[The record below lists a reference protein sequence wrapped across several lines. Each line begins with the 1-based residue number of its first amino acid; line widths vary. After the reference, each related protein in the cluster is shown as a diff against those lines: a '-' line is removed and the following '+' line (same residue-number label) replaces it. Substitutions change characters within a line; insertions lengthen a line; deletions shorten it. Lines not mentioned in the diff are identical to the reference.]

1 MKKIIFASAVV
12 MALGLA
18 SCDDYLDINRD
29 PNAPAGEDVSTS
41 MILPAV
47 EINLAATYGDYYR
60 ITGGYHAQIY
70 AHQFGTSNYVDYS
83 QFKMSATRSSGSYT
97 QLYQKVI
104 LNAKTVADKS
114 AEAEDWGTYLAAVT
128 LRAFAFQSL
137 VDVYG
142 EVPYT
147 EALDPSN
154 LTPKYDEGIDV
165 YKGVIAELDEA
176 LSKAS
181 ETLPVA
187 TSFLYKGEK
196 ADKWIKFAKSLKFKM
211 LMRMGD
217 VASAQALVDGDD
229 FIDADVKLAGCWKE
243 EAQQESP
250 FWAEEF
256 STLGGSTQVNV
267 VANLA
272 IIGTMLQKDGSGT
285 VVYQDPRLVKYFQP
299 NKASKEFTG
308 NISGTNMSTADKP
321 FGSTDYWCR
330 PVASYDMPVYFLTVS
345 EIDFFLAEYYAIAG
359 DATKA
364 GQYYEA
370 AIKASCATNG
380 LKDADAAKILAKYP
394 YDNSKYKECI
404 GVQKWIAL
412 AGVNPFEA
420 YCEARRLDYPAFD
433 TTLKGSDMFSGK
445 GALNVSAYKPGT
457 FYTPFDV
464 DAELGDNKLLE
475 RWPYAESSQS
485 RNAKTPKFK
494 GYDTPVFWGE

>member
-18 SCDDYLDINRD
+18 SCTEYLDINQD
-29 PNAPAGEDVSTS
+29 PNAPSEKDVSTD

-47 EINLAATYGDYYR
+47 EMNLAVTYGDYLR
-60 ITGGYHAQIY
+60 ITGGYYSQIY

-104 LNAKTVADKS
+104 LNAQTIIEKS
-114 AEAEDWGTYLAAVT
+114 EAAEDWGTYLAAVT
-128 LRAFAFQSL
+128 LRAFALQAL

-142 EVPYT
+142 EIPYT
-147 EALDPSN
+147 EALDPAN
-154 LTPKYDEGIDV
+154 LTPKYDEGIDI
-165 YKGVIAELDEA
+165 YKGVIAELDNA
-176 LSKAS
+176 LSKAVGS
-181 ETLPVA
+181 MPVA
-187 TSFLYKGEK
+187 TSFLFKGEK
-196 ADKWIKFAKSLKFKM
+196 ADKWIEFANSLKFKM

-217 VASAQALVDGDD
+217 VATAQALVDEDN
-229 FIDADVKLAGCWKE
+229 FISDDVKMAGCWKN

-250 FWAEEF
+250 FYGEEF
-256 STLGGSTQVNV
+256 STLGGSTQINV

-272 IIGTMLQKDGSGT
+272 IIGTMQQKDAGGNI
-285 VVYQDPRLVKYFQP
+285 VYQDPRLVKYFTT
-299 NKASKEFTG
+299 NKSKEYTG
-308 NISGTNMSTADKP
+308 NISGTNMSTASEP
-321 FGSTDYWCR
+321 FNTTDYWCR
-330 PVASYDMPVYFLTVS
+330 PVASFDMPVYLLTVS

-359 DATKA
+359 DAAKA
-364 GQYYEA
+364 AANYEA

-380 LKDADAAKILAKYP
+380 LKAADAATILAQYP

-404 GVQKWIAL
+404 GIQKWIAL

-420 YCEARRLDYPAFD
+420 YCEVRRLDYPAFD
-433 TTLKGSDMFSGK
+433 TTLKGSDMYAGK

-457 FYTPFDV
+457 LYTPYNV

-475 RWPYAESSQS
+475 RWPYPESSQS
-485 RNAKTPKFK
+485 RNNKTPKFK
-494 GYDTPVFWGE
+494 GYDTPIFWGE